1 VASFRLCDDP
11 PLITGRST
19 YDTATA
25 PGRPLTPSQ
34 REALREYARH
44 ADHQAAA
51 TCRGVV
57 LHTQKNQASAAM
69 ERMGAMN
76 AIHALRLLGW
86 LQVPNDR

>member
-1 VASFRLCDDP
+1 
-11 PLITGRST
+11 
-19 YDTATA
+19 
-25 PGRPLTPSQ
+25 
-34 REALREYARH
+34 
-44 ADHQAAA
+44 
-51 TCRGVV
+51 V